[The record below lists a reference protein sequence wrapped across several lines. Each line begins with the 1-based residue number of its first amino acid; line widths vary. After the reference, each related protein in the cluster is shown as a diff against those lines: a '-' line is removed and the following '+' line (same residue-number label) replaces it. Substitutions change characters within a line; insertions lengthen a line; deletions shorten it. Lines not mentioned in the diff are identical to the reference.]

1 MWHNTE
7 IFLFWL
13 QLIEINIVKLQGFCA
28 GSPLLNSEFKGQLA
42 KARYFPKQNAEKNI
56 AIYDTRKRKNLGL
69 LSKSGSFDNAS
80 SSVKLN
86 GKCSEVVAN
95 DLANTPGSN
104 SLKVLTCMKLLSS
117 L

>member
-1 MWHNTE
+1 M
-7 IFLFWL
+7 
-13 QLIEINIVKLQGFCA
+13 
-28 GSPLLNSEFKGQLA
+28 NSEFNGQLTN
-42 KARYFPKQNAEKNI
+42 REVEKNV
-56 AIYDTRKRKNLGL
+56 AIHDTRKRKNLGL
-69 LSKSGSFDNAS
+69 LSKSVSFDNA

>member
-1 MWHNTE
+1 M
-7 IFLFWL
+7 
-13 QLIEINIVKLQGFCA
+13 
-28 GSPLLNSEFKGQLA
+28 NSEFKGQLA

-86 GKCSEVVAN
+86 GKCSEVIAAN
-95 DLANTPGSN
+95 DSAYTPVSN
-104 SLKVLTCMKLLSS
+104 PLKVLACMKLLSS
-117 L
+117 LYLTHKHMISIFLFHHLLIILI